1 MKLLKF
7 TVFVSVLGIVL
18 LSCKKEDVN
27 EFPISVSNNAGNEK
41 LNVLS
46 SNDEIMS
53 AAWYVI
59 SPEDINALETIGF
72 NLFFLNRSDYE
83 SMTTTVRNQFI
94 QNNINVLNP
103 GSKLVLPIDNFLD
116 KNWFGAGGMEE
127 FMNTWGGNQ
136 YVYGF
141 LLKDD
146 VATAPFY
153 YPGTTN
159 INPDALW
166 IYRWYYKMIR
176 NTADGATNSYNTDL
190 APGKKVIVTLPFEYG
205 AANSDNNFK
214 FYINAAYN
222 VPSGFFIPGNS
233 WDVVMPYWYPH
244 KTQINVAN
252 EEYIMDVLYA
262 DMHLCFANY
271 LPSVIPIIQTAA
283 ESNSGN
289 YLLEHDGDHGYDL
302 SIQYNKFITNSLVT
316 SKKVAYY
323 SANGH
328 IGVYDNLL
336 HKDGVW
342 DTTQVNIYY
351 REARNLNV
359 YHLSLHSN

>member
-7 TVFVSVLGIVL
+7 AGIAAFFAVVL
-18 LSCKKEDVN
+18 LSCKTEDVN
-27 EFPISVSNNAGNEK
+27 EPAFSKEKNIEPGK
-41 LNVLS
+41 LNVTS
-46 SNDEIMS
+46 ANSEVMA

-59 SPEDINALETIGF
+59 SPEDINALEAIGF
-72 NLFFLNRSDYE
+72 NLFFLNRADYE
-83 SMTTTVRNQFI
+83 SMTTSVRNQFI
-94 QNNINVLNP
+94 QSCINVLNS

-116 KNWFGAGGMEE
+116 KTWFGSGGMEE
-127 FMNTWGGNQ
+127 FMNSWGTNQ

-146 VATAPFY
+146 VATATFY

-166 IYRWYYKMIR
+166 VYRWYYKMIR
-176 NTADGATNSYNTDL
+176 NTAEGTSNSNNTDL

-205 AANSDNNFK
+205 AANSVNNYK
-214 FYINAAYN
+214 FYINPAYN
-222 VPSGFFIPGNS
+222 VPSGFFTPGNA

-244 KTQINVAN
+244 KTQITPAN

-271 LPSVIPIIQTAA
+271 LSSVIPIIQTAA
-283 ESNSGN
+283 ESNPGN
-289 YLLEHDGDHGYDL
+289 YMLEHDDDHGYDL
-302 SIQYNKFITNSLVT
+302 SIQYNKFISNSLVT

-328 IGVYDNLL
+328 AGVYDNLL
-336 HKDGVW
+336 HKNGVW
-342 DTTQVNIYY
+342 DTTQANIYY
-351 REARNLNV
+351 REAENLNL
-359 YHLSLHSN
+359 YHVSLHSN